1 MQIGAASNG
10 FQIIANANQQVSQ
23 SAQSLAEVAAGR
35 EPRQNEVVDAV
46 VSLNQ
51 AELYVKAGAK
61 VIDTESKMLGSIL
74 DIEA

>member
-10 FQIIANANQQVSQ
+10 FQIIANANQKVSQ